1 MGRLTLQVDS
11 VRQTGLESTLQEVLT
26 VVESRDGQGGQ
37 KWSESL
43 RIGADFACT
52 ATTGVAMDKRI

>member
-1 MGRLTLQVDS
+1 MTLQVDS
-11 VRQTGLESTLQEVLT
+11 APQTGLESTLQEVLT

-43 RIGADFACT
+43 RMGADFACT
-52 ATTGVAMDKRI
+52 ATTRVATDKWR